1 MKTNYDQLTDGR
13 MMKAPLG
20 QFEPGIRSI
29 PAVDPPEQHHSW
41 FNSYDEEWQAFVE
54 EHTIH
59 KTRPGINGDEPEAL
73 PRVWNC
79 PHG

>member
-13 MMKAPLG
+13 ILNKSYG
-20 QFEPGIRSI
+20 QSEPGIHPI
-29 PAVDPPEQHHSW
+29 PAVDPPERHTTW
-41 FNSYDEEWQAFVE
+41 FNSYDEEWEAFVE
-54 EHTIH
+54 DHAIH
-59 KTRPGINGDEPEAL
+59 KTRPGICSDEPEPL